1 MTNIPRPP
9 EAYVHGVAAPIV
21 ILPARVAAWLERH
34 AGLNDLRVRARGND
48 PEVDSV
54 LQAMHR
60 ASLHWRTAATGSNR
74 APEPEAP
81 TELNQ
86 WFSTTQAADRLG
98 ITDRAVRLAIAEHRL
113 PATNL
118 NGRWRITPED
128 IAHFKA
134 AKAA

>member
-1 MTNIPRPP
+1 MAQIPRPP
-9 EAYVHGVAAPIV
+9 ESYIHGVAAPIV

-34 AGLNDLRVRARGND
+34 AGLNDLRIRNRGID

-54 LQAMHR
+54 LQALHR
-60 ASLHWRTAATGSNR
+60 ASLHWRTTVAGSNQAR
-74 APEPEAP
+74 EPEVA
-81 TELNQ
+81 TQSNY
-86 WFSTTQAADRLG
+86 STTEAAERLG
-98 ITDRAVRLAIAEHRL
+98 ITDRAVRLAIAEQRL
-113 PATNL
+113 AATDD